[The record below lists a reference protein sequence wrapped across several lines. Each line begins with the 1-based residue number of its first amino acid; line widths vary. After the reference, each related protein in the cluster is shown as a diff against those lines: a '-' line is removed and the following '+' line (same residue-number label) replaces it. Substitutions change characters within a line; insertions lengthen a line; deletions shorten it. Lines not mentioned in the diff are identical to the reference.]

1 VLLKNVSILIAV
13 TLLFAFPVAAQ
24 KKPEVFLKFSKQEG
38 IMRIVL
44 EGEDLVI
51 GKTRA
56 AVSASHI
63 KLDFPGVCH
72 LNLPGVVPFE
82 AVQAEKSLSITLKE
96 KGEIKSFRLASPARI
111 VFDVQGPDIHAD
123 KQTAIILSNAFV
135 IDAGHGGYDFGMPF
149 KDINEKDLN
158 LEFAKELGASLS
170 KKGKKVFL
178 VRKADQHMSIAERIN
193 FANQKKP
200 DVFISLHCSNSGNF
214 AVYISRLEEQGTN
227 EMIDAF
233 SLDMRQKKYIAK
245 SKALADSLGNAI
257 REEFKLDV
265 ARRVMSLPILN
276 SSSAAS
282 VLIEVPSPGSDRQM
296 KTKLVNAIIRGLAVY
311 GQ

>member
-1 VLLKNVSILIAV
+1 
-13 TLLFAFPVAAQ
+13 
-24 KKPEVFLKFSKQEG
+24 
-38 IMRIVL
+38 MRIVL
-44 EGEDLVI
+44 EGEELVI

-63 KLDFPGVCH
+63 KIDFPEVFH
-72 LNLPGVVPFE
+72 LNLPGLIPFE

-149 KDINEKDLN
+149 KDINEKDVN
-158 LEFAKELGASLS
+158 LEVAKELGASLS

-200 DVFISLHCSNSGNF
+200 DVFISLHCSTSGNF
-214 AVYISRLEEQGTN
+214 AVYISRLEERGTN
-227 EMIDAF
+227 EMTDAY

-245 SKALADSLGNAI
+245 SKALADSLGKAI
-257 REEFKLDV
+257 KEEFELEVVQRD
-265 ARRVMSLPILN
+265 MSLPILN
-276 SSSAAS
+276 SVSAAS
-282 VLIEVPSPGSDRQM
+282 VLIEFPSPGSDGQM
-296 KTKLVNAIIRGLAVY
+296 KTKLINAIIKGLAVY

>member
-1 VLLKNVSILIAV
+1 VLLKKVLILIVV
-13 TLLFAFPVAAQ
+13 TLFFAFPVAAQ
-24 KKPEVFLKFSKQEG
+24 KKAEVFLKYNKQEG
-38 IMRIVL
+38 MMRIVL

-51 GKTRA
+51 GKTHA

-63 KLDFPGVCH
+63 KIDFPEVFH

-82 AVQAEKSLSITLKE
+82 AVQAEKSLSIALKE

-111 VFDVQGPDIHAD
+111 VFDVQGSDVHPD
-123 KQTAIILSNAFV
+123 KQAAIILSNAFV

-149 KDINEKDLN
+149 KDINEKDLD
-158 LEFAKELGASLS
+158 LEVAKELGASLS

-178 VRKADQHMSIAERIN
+178 VRKADQHIAIEERIN

-200 DVFISLHCSNSGNF
+200 DVFISLHCSNSENF
-214 AVYISRLEEQGTN
+214 AIYISGLEEQGTN
-227 EMIDAF
+227 EMMDAF
-233 SLDMRQKKYIAK
+233 RLAMRQKKYIAK

-257 REEFKLDV
+257 KEEFKLDV
-265 ARRVMSLPILN
+265 VRREMSLPILN
-276 SSSAAS
+276 SLSAAS
-282 VLIEVPSPGSDRQM
+282 VLIEIPSSASGRQM
-296 KTKLVNAIIRGLAVY
+296 KTKLINAIIKGLAVY

>member
-1 VLLKNVSILIAV
+1 MLLKKILPILTVV
-13 TLLFAFPVAAQ
+13 TLFFAFPVAAQ
-24 KKPEVFLKFSKQEG
+24 KKTEVFLKYSKQEG

-44 EGEDLVI
+44 EGEELVI
-51 GKTRA
+51 GKTRT

-63 KLDFPGVCH
+63 KINFPEVFH
-72 LNLPGVVPFE
+72 LNLPGVIPFE

-123 KQTAIILSNAFV
+123 KQTAINLSNAFV
-135 IDAGHGGYDFGMPF
+135 IDVGHGGYDFGMPF
-149 KDINEKDLN
+149 KDINEKDVN
-158 LEFAKELGASLS
+158 LEVAKELGASLS

-200 DVFISLHCSNSGNF
+200 DVFISLHCSTSGNF

-227 EMIDAF
+227 EMTDAF
-233 SLDMRQKKYIAK
+233 SLAMRQKKYIAK

-257 REEFKLDV
+257 KKEFELGVVQRD
-265 ARRVMSLPILN
+265 MSLPILN
-276 SSSAAS
+276 SVSAAS
-282 VLIEVPSPGSDRQM
+282 VLIEFPGSDRQL
-296 KTKLVNAIIRGLAVY
+296 KTKLINAIIKGITVY

>member
-1 VLLKNVSILIAV
+1 MLLKKISILTVV
-13 TLLFAFPVAAQ
+13 TLFFAFPVAAQ
-24 KKPEVFLKFSKQEG
+24 KKAEIFLKYSKQEG

-44 EGEDLVI
+44 EGEELVI

-63 KLDFPGVCH
+63 RIDFPEAFH
-72 LNLPGVVPFE
+72 LNLPGVIPFE

-111 VFDVQGPDIHAD
+111 VFDVRGLDIHAD
-123 KQTAIILSNAFV
+123 KQTSIILSNAFV

-149 KDINEKDLN
+149 KDINEKDVN
-158 LEFAKELGASLS
+158 LEVAKELGASLS

-193 FANQKKP
+193 FSNQKKP
-200 DVFISLHCSNSGNF
+200 DVFISLHCSASGNF

-227 EMIDAF
+227 EMTDAF
-233 SLDMRQKKYIAK
+233 SLAMRQKKYIAK
-245 SKALADSLGNAI
+245 SKAFADSLGKAI
-257 REEFKLDV
+257 KEEFELEVVQRD
-265 ARRVMSLPILN
+265 MSLPILN
-276 SSSAAS
+276 SVSAAS
-282 VLIEVPSPGSDRQM
+282 VLIEFPGSDRQM
-296 KTKLVNAIIRGLAVY
+296 KTKLINAIIKGLAVY

>member
-1 VLLKNVSILIAV
+1 MLLKKISILTVI
-13 TLLFAFPVAAQ
+13 TLFFAFPAAAQ
-24 KKPEVFLKFSKQEG
+24 KKTEVFLKYSKQEG

-44 EGEDLVI
+44 EGEELVI

-63 KLDFPGVCH
+63 KIDFPEVFH
-72 LNLPGVVPFE
+72 LNLPGLIPFE

-149 KDINEKDLN
+149 KDINEKDVN
-158 LEFAKELGASLS
+158 LEVAKELGASLS

-200 DVFISLHCSNSGNF
+200 DVFISLHCSTSGNF
-214 AVYISRLEEQGTN
+214 AVYISRLEERGTN
-227 EMIDAF
+227 EMTDAY

-245 SKALADSLGNAI
+245 SKALADSLGKAI
-257 REEFKLDV
+257 KEEFELEVVQRD
-265 ARRVMSLPILN
+265 MSLPILN
-276 SSSAAS
+276 SVSAAS
-282 VLIEVPSPGSDRQM
+282 VLIEFPSPGSDGQM
-296 KTKLVNAIIRGLAVY
+296 KTKLINAIIKGLAVY